1 MHYYTYIH
9 SHVYRKTINITQT
22 FYKNSDLQWNPQMG
36 IFWEVKDF
44 AVPSS
49 TFKFCSYS
57 YHVLRTS
64 IFSYMQGYLQVFCS
78 LLASH
83 ASLLG
88 LWTLLLGRISTA
100 PMHKV
105 SLWWNHW
112 ISTFSSVL
120 YLFYGSW
127 TLGVDFAHRR
137 FCAIFR
143 QKLGLFLVFT
153 VEKRAGRQENQQF
166 CSTVPGST
174 PLLVSKLLRYHLKRW
189 RNKPLH

>member
-1 MHYYTYIH
+1 
-9 SHVYRKTINITQT
+9 
-22 FYKNSDLQWNPQMG
+22 MG
-36 IFWEVKDF
+36 IFWEVKGF

-49 TFKFCSYS
+49 TFIFCSYS
-57 YHVLRTS
+57 CNVLRTGV
-64 IFSYMQGYLQVFCS
+64 YMQGYLQVFCS

-88 LWTLLLGRISTA
+88 LWTLLLGHVSIAS
-100 PMHKV
+100 MHKM

-112 ISTFSSVL
+112 ISTFSSML

-127 TLGVDFAHRR
+127 TWTLSVDFAHRW
-137 FCAIFR
+137 FCVILR

-166 CSTVPGST
+166 CYSASRST
-174 PLLVSKLLRYHLKRW
+174 PLLVSKLLRYHFKRW
-189 RNKPLH
+189 RDKTLH